1 LTKRKELDFT
11 RPITRVHNIFR
22 IRTVVNAVS
31 EENKKRRRPNDE
43 EIALVLA
50 KRGLSKYRKEKIK
63 DRIMRRARDHLLT
76 ASYMGLLTRIGH
88 PFGYSSTP
96 AGKLLQKYGAEEEC
110 PKDTME
116 EAVFIDKI
124 LRLKLTNVYDLQLGK
139 QYVNLRSRPC
149 LYLLHILSRKS
160 WLHEHQLALATGGK
174 RCDPLLEDR
183 KTQLAISAI
192 CNYGDPSG
200 ESLARFC
207 SDYGVQEK
215 DRKNMTRNVRPLLD
229 WCEAVG
235 LVSSKEIAGTGRWYD
250 LTERGK
256 AMLELYGKKT
266 PIWYMDLGTMPAAK
280 AALLIFYQY
289 AITSG
294 FVFTGILNLK
304 IKIGLVT
311 KQVSELVSEIDKRV
325 GVNLVHGGS
334 AADSL
339 LDFTLEYDIPPES
352 KQEVVSYLRTLSKIS
367 NIRVDKIIQELETSP
382 LEKLERIL
390 DREHQSIRKIMT
402 GRFSEQT
409 AIASDPLLSQVS
421 SVVPSVGVLGQY
433 KSDFEKEVVILLRLL
448 GLNAIKYQGQ
458 LAERCYKTHV
468 MRFFENNPDILV
480 INGIESLIECKSSGE
495 WKSPLTS
502 VKSVPKEIVIYQ
514 QYFPEVHSDSVV
526 LAYEGSLDDDSHKFV
541 LSILADSHDIVFV
554 TKNYLINSICQPQ
567 FRERLFRTLKQPH
580 EYGAEQRILGAH

>member
-1 LTKRKELDFT
+1 MAKQQGLDFT
-11 RPITRVHNIFR
+11 QPITRVHNIFR
-22 IRTVVNAVS
+22 IRTVVNAVT
-31 EENKKRRRPNDE
+31 EENKRRRRPNDE
-43 EIALVLA
+43 EIAIVLA

-76 ASYMGLLTRIGH
+76 ASYMGLLTRVGR
-88 PFGYSSTP
+88 PFGYSSSL
-96 AGKLLQKYGAEEEC
+96 AGKLLQKYGTEEEC
-110 PKDTME
+110 PKDTAE
-116 EAVFIDKI
+116 ESVFIDKI

-139 QYVNLRSRPC
+139 QYVDLRSRPC
-149 LYLLHILSRKS
+149 LYLLQILSGKI

-183 KTQLAISAI
+183 RTKLAVSEI
-192 CNYGDPSG
+192 CSYGDPCE
-200 ESLARFC
+200 ESLAKFY
-207 SDYGVQEK
+207 SDYGVREK

-229 WCEAVG
+229 WCESVG
-235 LVSSKEIAGTGRWYD
+235 LVRSREIGGTGRWYD

-256 AMLELYGKKT
+256 AMLEVYSKKM
-266 PIWYMDLGTMPAAK
+266 PIWYMDLGTTPAAK

-294 FVFTGILNLK
+294 FVFTGILNSK
-304 IKIGLVT
+304 IKTGLIT
-311 KQVSELVSEIDKRV
+311 MPVSELVSDIEKRV
-325 GVNLVHGGS
+325 GVNLVNGGA

-339 LDFTLEYDIPPES
+339 LDFTLEYDVPAES
-352 KQEVVSYLRTLSKIS
+352 KQEVMLYLRTVSKIA
-367 NIRVDKIIQELETSP
+367 NIRVDRIIQELEIGS

-390 DREHQSIRKIMT
+390 DREHQNIRKIMT

-448 GLNAIKYQGQ
+448 GLNAMKYQGQ
-458 LAERCYKTHV
+458 LADRCHKTHV

-502 VKSVPKEIVIYQ
+502 VKSVPKELVIYQ

-526 LAYEGSLDDDSHKFV
+526 IAYEGSLDDDSHKFV

-554 TKNYLINSICQPQ
+554 TKNYLINCIYQPT
-567 FRERLFRTLKQPH
+567 FRERLFKTLKQPH
-580 EYGAEQRILGAH
+580 EHDPEERILTAH